1 MDTIV
6 KWVADKFEKNMSI
19 LDLGCGNGVLLIQ
32 LVNTLLVVL
41 A

>member
-6 KWVADKFEKNMSI
+6 KWVADKFQKNMSI
-19 LDLGCGNGVLLIQ
+19 LDLGSGNGVLLIQ
-32 LVNTLLVVL
+32 LVIILFVIL